1 MRRNYREIVFIFAV
15 IILTLSGCL
24 NLKIPSKIIR
34 TTDNTVIKK
43 ANSFFPIESFV
54 IMSQEFLLITSC
66 GDDANCSPIIL
77 NTFSSAG
84 SGVIVKSEDD
94 MNYVLTAG
102 HICVPPQGE
111 LASTL
116 NSSVEVDVRYMMKL
130 TTGFGRESEGEIV
143 AVDLDNDL
151 CLLKSNKHLGPALK
165 VSPQDPMLHEEV
177 YNMANPAGLASS
189 LAVPVFKGYYVG
201 NIAMLSIYSIPAVG
215 GSSGSPIM
223 NKDNEIIS
231 IVSAAAIRFDEYA
244 IGPRT
249 EKVREFLLAHLPQ

>member
-1 MRRNYREIVFIFAV
+1 MKRNYRDIFFILV
-15 IILTLSGCL
+15 VTVLTLSGCL

-34 TTDNTVIKK
+34 TTDDTVIRK
-43 ANSFFPIESFV
+43 ANSYFPIESFV
-54 IMSQEFLLITSC
+54 IMSQEFLLTTSC
-66 GDDANCSPIIL
+66 ADDASCEQVIL

-102 HICVPPQGE
+102 HICVPPKAE
-111 LASTL
+111 LVPSLAMPTEFDIS
-116 NSSVEVDVRYMMKL
+116 YMMKL
-130 TTGFGRESEGEIV
+130 TTGFGREAEGEIV
-143 AVDLDNDL
+143 AVDLENDL
-151 CLLKSNKHLGPALK
+151 CLLKSNKYLGPALE
-165 VSPQDPMLHEEV
+165 VSKKDPMLHSEV

-223 NKDNEIIS
+223 NEDNEIIS

-249 EKVREFLLAHLPQ
+249 EKIREFLLAYLP

>member
-1 MRRNYREIVFIFAV
+1 MIRNYRELAFIFAV
-15 IILTLSGCL
+15 TILTLSGCL

-54 IMSQEFLLITSC
+54 IMSQEFLLTSSC
-66 GDDANCSPIIL
+66 GDDSSCEQIIL

-84 SGVIVKSEDD
+84 SGVIVKSGESSD
-94 MNYVLTAG
+94 YVLTAG
-102 HICVPPQGE
+102 HICVPPKSE
-111 LASTL
+111 LLPAFMPP
-116 NSSVEVDVRYMMKL
+116 DAFDIKYMMKL
-130 TTGFGRESEGEIV
+130 TTGFGREAEGEIV
-143 AVDLDNDL
+143 AVDLENDL
-151 CLLKSNKHLGPALK
+151 CLLKSSKHLGPSLD
-165 VSPQDPMLHEEV
+165 VSKKDPMLHDEV

-201 NIAMLSIYSIPAVG
+201 NIAMLSIYSVPAVG

-223 NKDNEIIS
+223 NEDNEIIS

-249 EKVREFLLAHLPQ
+249 EKVREFLLAYLP